1 VSPAKTPKQQKFL
14 GAELARARRGQKT
27 QTGLGPRK
35 LAEMAAKPKG
45 GYPRTSTT
53 RRARRR

>member
-1 VSPAKTPKQQKFL
+1 MPAKTPKAQKFF

-27 QTGLGPRK
+27 QTGLGPQK

-45 GYPRTSTT
+45 GYRRRAST
-53 RRARRR
+53 RRRSGRR

>member
-45 GYPRTSTT
+45 GCRQ
-53 RRARRR
+53 R